1 MLKSIELSE
10 STKGILARC
19 IIHDRGVELPSG
31 HLDRKEYEAI
41 DKALRAMGGKW
52 DRKSRMH
59 LFDKPPAPLIAD
71 ALDAGA
77 VLDSKKSFEQFFTDS
92 ELAEKMA
99 SIAQI
104 GRHDVVLEPSAGN
117 GALVAAAW
125 MRDAMVIAVD
135 IDPEMCLMIESN
147 LSFKSIKVECAD
159 FMQWENRH
167 VQPTVVLMN
176 PPFSRNQ
183 DIRHVRRAWEML
195 AKGGRL
201 VAIISAHSSFASDAE
216 SKDFRQWTKDIGGE
230 AIPLPAGSFKA
241 AGTMVNAMLF
251 HAANKRGN

>member
-19 IIHDRGVELPSG
+19 IIHDCGVELPSG
-31 HLDRKEYEAI
+31 QLDRKEYESI
-41 DKALRAMGGKW
+41 DKALRALGGKW

-59 LFDKPPAPLIAD
+59 LFPQCPAAMIAD

-92 ELAEKMA
+92 DLAERMA

-104 GRHDVVLEPSAGN
+104 GRHDIVLEPSAGN

-125 MRDAMVIAVD
+125 MRDANIIAID

-147 LSFKSIKVECAD
+147 LSYSAIKVECAD
-159 FMQWENRH
+159 FMEWKNRH
-167 VQPTVVLMN
+167 IQPTVVLMN

-183 DIRHVRRAWEML
+183 DIRHVRRAWDML

-216 SKDFRQWTKDIGGE
+216 SVAFRQWAKQIGGE
-230 AIPLPAGSFKA
+230 AIPLPAGSFKT

-251 HAANKRGN
+251 HAANKQE